1 MKDIPLPPKD
11 TRRTKNVYNSLSE
24 MEMKIGK
31 QKLSGYQL
39 ESQEKKIILK
49 KMKLPYT
56 LPYVEI
62 TVDESLEFTCS
73 ILGWIVPDIH
83 TLYRTFRRSARRR
96 TIAELIDFVNNF
108 MHWNVNTVVS
118 YWWFA
123 SSYCTLQTIWRVWW
137 PLRTSKVFMRTINC
151 QVLINCKSDICQQC
165 ARFEANLE
173 KKATLEKK
181 KNKAVE
187 SKVKLA
193 LQNEKL
199 ERK

>member
-1 MKDIPLPPKD
+1 MITYVLFFSARSEGTRTAGNSNAKSSSKINRGSLKKEERRHLTIVKDIPLPPKD

-83 TLYRTFRRSARRR
+83 TVYRTFRRSARRR

-118 YWWFA
+118 Y
-123 SSYCTLQTIWRVWW
+123 
-137 PLRTSKVFMRTINC
+137 
-151 QVLINCKSDICQQC
+151 
-165 ARFEANLE
+165 
-173 KKATLEKK
+173 
-181 KNKAVE
+181 
-187 SKVKLA
+187 
-193 LQNEKL
+193 
-199 ERK
+199 